1 MFCIFIYNIDKTLRI
16 IVELASF
23 HPKLKHLGVVTFEDL
38 MMLPFGKMGHN
49 FILVNMFVLA
59 YGAMVA
65 YLLIIKDTVPI
76 IFGIA
81 EDESGSFIEREL
93 VMIVTSLI
101 IIVPLSLQRD
111 MASLAFTSLLS
122 VAADVFLVI
131 FIGAYAPIRETVGDA
146 GGLGQVIKDNTINSH
161 IFIGLGILS
170 TAMACQHSAFIVSGS
185 LSEKTSARWATV
197 TFRSLTISTVLCSIL
212 GICGYLGFLGET
224 LGDVLNNFEPDT
236 LEANAARSLLAIT
249 MFFTYPMEA
258 FVARHVLIK
267 LFFDGDMD
275 GHVLNPSTGQ
285 IEVAP
290 LAFGFLTRRAKWTLI
305 LYASTLVPA
314 LIVNDLGPVL
324 SITGSLGGSCLS
336 YIAPGLVYLGV
347 NGDAFLEYMAAKL
360 NDKARKSAP
369 IAAGD
374 LPIEG
379 DAQANMQTSAP
390 VTIQDASKPW
400 WWYPTLMPLWV
411 NIATTGAQGMKQR
424 IAAFELEHGMSSGGT
439 AGGEDDVE
447 TIGPCTRDYYIS
459 IFFICFGALA
469 AVAGIFS
476 NIYVQVNDIF
486 FTPTR

>member
-1 MFCIFIYNIDKTLRI
+1 
-16 IVELASF
+16 
-23 HPKLKHLGVVTFEDL
+23 
-38 MMLPFGKMGHN
+38 MMLPFGIVGHH

-76 IFGIA
+76 VFGIA
-81 EDESGSFIEREL
+81 ADQGGSFIEREL

-122 VAADVFLVI
+122 VAADVLLVI
-131 FIGAYAPIRETVGDA
+131 FIGAYAPIKETVGEA

-197 TFRSLTISTVLCSIL
+197 TFRSLTISTILCSIL

-224 LGDVLNNFEPDT
+224 LGDVLNNFDPDT

-275 GHVLNPSTGQ
+275 GHVTNPETGQ
-285 IEVAP
+285 VQVAP

-347 NGDAFLEYMAAKL
+347 NGDAFLEYIASILAPKMA
-360 NDKARKSAP
+360 P
-369 IAAGD
+369 AAGD
-374 LPIEG
+374 DLPVEG
-379 DAQANMQTSAP
+379 DATANMQVQTAAP
-390 VTIQDASKPW
+390 STIQDASKPW
-400 WWYPTLMPLWV
+400 WWYPTGMPMWV
-411 NIATTGAQGMKQR
+411 QIASTGAQGMKQR
-424 IAAFELEHGMSSGGT
+424 IAAFEQEHGLSPGTGGD
-439 AGGEDDVE
+439 DDVE
-447 TIGPCTRDYYIS
+447 TIGPCQRDYYVS
-459 IFFICFGALA
+459 IFFICFGMIA
-469 AVAGIFS
+469 AVAGIGS

-486 FTPTR
+486 FSPSR

>member
-1 MFCIFIYNIDKTLRI
+1 LLIDKSLRI

-23 HPKLKHLGVVTFEDL
+23 HPKLKHLGVLTFEDL
-38 MMLPFGKMGHN
+38 MMLPFGIVGHH

-81 EDESGSFIEREL
+81 EDSSGSFIEREL
-93 VMIVTSLI
+93 VMIVTSLS

-122 VAADVFLVI
+122 VAADVLLVI
-131 FIGAYAPIRETVGDA
+131 FIGAYAPIKETVGDA

-197 TFRSLTISTVLCSIL
+197 TFRSLTIATILCSIL

-224 LGDVLNNFEPDT
+224 LGDVLNNFDPDT

-275 GHVLNPSTGQ
+275 GHVVNPETGESQ
-285 IEVAP
+285 VAP
-290 LAFGFLTRRAKWTLI
+290 LAFGFLTRRVKWTLI
-305 LYASTLVPA
+305 IYASTLVPA

-360 NDKARKSAP
+360 VRHKTAS
-369 IAAGD
+369 AAGD
-374 LPIEG
+374 LPVEG
-379 DAQANMQTSAP
+379 DAQANMQTAAP
-390 VTIQDASKPW
+390 STIQDASKPW

-411 NIATTGAQGMKQR
+411 RIATMGAQGMKQR
-424 IAAFELEHGMSSGGT
+424 IAAFEQEHGISSGT
-439 AGGEDDVE
+439 GGEDVE
-447 TIGPCTRDYYIS
+447 TIGPCKRDYYIS
-459 IFFICFGALA
+459 MFFICFGILA
-469 AVAGIFS
+469 AVAGIGT
-476 NIYVQVNDIF
+476 NVYVQINSIF
-486 FTPTR
+486 FSPSR

>member
-1 MFCIFIYNIDKTLRI
+1 
-16 IVELASF
+16 
-23 HPKLKHLGVVTFEDL
+23 
-38 MMLPFGKMGHN
+38 MMLPFGIVGHH

-81 EDESGSFIEREL
+81 ENQSGSFIEREL

-122 VAADVFLVI
+122 VAADVLLVI
-131 FIGAYAPIRETVGDA
+131 FIGAYAPIKETVGQA
-146 GGLGQVIKDNTINSH
+146 GGLGQVIKENAINSH

-197 TFRSLTISTVLCSIL
+197 TFRSLTIATVLCSIL

-224 LGDVLNNFEPDT
+224 LGDVLNNFEADT
-236 LEANAARSLLAIT
+236 LQANAARSLLAIT

-267 LFFDGDMD
+267 LFFDGDLD
-275 GHVLNPSTGQ
+275 GHVVNPETGES
-285 IEVAP
+285 EVAP

-347 NGDAFLEYMAAKL
+347 NGDAFLEFIAAKL
-360 NDKARKSAP
+360 NDKARKTAP
-369 IAAGD
+369 AAGD
-374 LPIEG
+374 LPVEG
-379 DAQANMQTSAP
+379 DANANMQTTAP
-390 VTIQDASKPW
+390 STIQDASKPW
-400 WWYPTLMPLWV
+400 WWYPTLMPMWV

-424 IAAFELEHGMSSGGT
+424 IAAFEQEHGVSSGT
-439 AGGEDDVE
+439 GGEGVE
-447 TIGPCTRDYYIS
+447 TIGPCKRDYYAS
-459 IFFICFGALA
+459 IFFICFGILA
-469 AVAGIFS
+469 AVAGIVS
-476 NIYVQVNDIF
+476 NIYVQINDIF

>member
-1 MFCIFIYNIDKTLRI
+1 
-16 IVELASF
+16 
-23 HPKLKHLGVVTFEDL
+23 
-38 MMLPFGKMGHN
+38 MMLPFGIAGHN

-81 EDESGSFIEREL
+81 EDENGSFIEREL

-101 IIVPLSLQRD
+101 VIVPLSLQRD

-122 VAADVFLVI
+122 VAADILLVVFV
-131 FIGAYAPIRETVGDA
+131 GAYAPIRDTVGEA
-146 GGLGQVIKDNTINSH
+146 GGLGQVIKENAINSH
-161 IFIGLGILS
+161 LFIGLGILS

-185 LSEKTSARWATV
+185 LSDKTSERWATV
-197 TFRSLTISTVLCSIL
+197 TFRSLTIATILCSIL

-236 LEANAARSLLAIT
+236 LEANAARTLLAIT

-275 GHVLNPSTGQ
+275 GHVVNPETGES
-285 IEVAP
+285 EVAP
-290 LAFGFLTRRAKWTLI
+290 LAFGFLSRRAKWTLI
-305 LYASTLVPA
+305 LYTSTLVPA
-314 LIVNDLGPVL
+314 LLVNDLGPVL

-347 NGDAFLEYMAAKL
+347 NGDAFLEYIAAKL
-360 NDKARKSAP
+360 DDKARKSTTTTASS
-369 IAAGD
+369 AAGGGVGD
-374 LPIEG
+374 LPVEG
-379 DAQANMQTSAP
+379 DANASMQSAAP
-390 VTIQDASKPW
+390 ASSSIQDASKPW
-400 WWYPTLMPLWV
+400 WWYPTLMPMWV
-411 NIATTGAQGMKQR
+411 KVARTGAQGMKQR
-424 IAAFELEHGMSSGGT
+424 IAAFEQEHGVSPGT
-439 AGGEDDVE
+439 GGEDVE
-447 TIGPCTRDYYIS
+447 TIGPCKRDYYIS
-459 IFFICFGALA
+459 IFFICFGILA
-469 AVAGIFS
+469 AVAGISS

-486 FTPTR
+486 FSPSR

>member
-1 MFCIFIYNIDKTLRI
+1 
-16 IVELASF
+16 
-23 HPKLKHLGVVTFEDL
+23 
-38 MMLPFGKMGHN
+38 MMLPFGIVGHH
-49 FILVNMFVLA
+49 FILANMFVLA

-81 EDESGSFIEREL
+81 QDQGGSFIEREL

-122 VAADVFLVI
+122 VAADVLLVI
-131 FIGAYAPIRETVGDA
+131 FIGAYAPIKETVGDA
-146 GGLGQVIKDNTINSH
+146 GGLGQVIKDNSINSH

-197 TFRSLTISTVLCSIL
+197 TFRSLTISTILCSIL

-224 LGDVLNNFEPDT
+224 LGDVLNNFDPDT

-275 GHVLNPSTGQ
+275 GHVVNPETGQ
-285 IEVAP
+285 VQVAP
-290 LAFGFLTRRAKWTLI
+290 LQFGFLTRRANWTLI

-360 NDKARKSAP
+360 AHKTTPAA
-369 IAAGD
+369 AAGD
-374 LPIEG
+374 NDLPVEG
-379 DAQANMQTSAP
+379 DANANMQLQTTAP
-390 VTIQDASKPW
+390 STLIQDASKPW
-400 WWYPTLMPLWV
+400 WWYPTAMPMWV
-411 NIATTGAQGMKQR
+411 RIATTGAQGMKQR
-424 IAAFELEHGMSSGGT
+424 IAAFEQEHGISPGT
-439 AGGEDDVE
+439 GGEDVE
-447 TIGPCTRDYYIS
+447 TIGPCQRDYYVS
-459 IFFICFGALA
+459 MFFICFGMLA
-469 AVAGIFS
+469 AVAGIGS

-486 FTPTR
+486 FTPSR